1 MSAQPE
7 SVPRCLDPKIDIRVA
22 ALGRLWS
29 APEAVQRVTTRFSN
43 RLVHCLGRANA
54 TRGTISLAPA
64 LQSDPALLDQAL
76 THELAHI
83 VAFRLVGKTEPAHGP
98 TWQRLMRQAGY
109 EPSIRLAAPTIAP
122 APTRAS
128 PARRFR
134 HTCTTCHF
142 NRTAARRMPAW
153 RCADCVA
160 AGLDG
165 VLNIEPFEACR

>member
-98 TWQRLMRQAGY
+98 TWQRLMRLAGY
-109 EPSIRLAAPTIAP
+109 EPSIRLAAPTWVPPNIDKRVPLEVYLVPEYLA
-122 APTRAS
+122 AIGLFLVLLAAVAAVL
-128 PARRFR
+128 PARRASR
-134 HTCTTCHF
+134 LSIIDALGH
-142 NRTAARRMPAW
+142 
-153 RCADCVA
+153 V
-160 AGLDG
+160 
-165 VLNIEPFEACR
+165 